1 MGRQLSAI
9 CCISL
14 LSILSACSP
23 IALDQQNTSVV
34 ETAPQYE
41 RGSGFFND
49 THHRFFRG
57 VAAANDKTDLAQA
70 SKLADELAI
79 AEVQRLLQD
88 YFTAGSKHYIA
99 SASRAGESVN
109 DLSISHDILQ
119 LTRNNVPGIHIVARW
134 TDKHSETRW
143 SVAELDLQRLVEN
156 IAQSQ
161 DITPGFRTYLNQ
173 QHQILFDQLS
183 GDKK

>member
-9 CCISL
+9 CCITL
-14 LSILSACSP
+14 FSILCACSP
-23 IALDQQNTSVV
+23 TSLEQRNTSAK
-34 ETAPQYE
+34 EAAPQYE

-49 THHRFFRG
+49 AHHRFFRG
-57 VAAANDKTDLAQA
+57 VANAIDTTDLATA
-70 SKLADELAI
+70 SRQADELAV
-79 AEVQRLLQD
+79 AEVQHLLQD

-99 SASRAGESVN
+99 AASRAGESVN
-109 DLSISHDILQ
+109 DLSISHDIAQ
-119 LTRNNVPGIHIVARW
+119 LTRNNAPGIRIIARW
-134 TDKHSETRW
+134 VDKRTAMHW
-143 SVAELDLQRLVEN
+143 SIAELDLQRLAAN
-156 IAQSQ
+156 IDQSQ